1 MTLVKHELKQGLT
14 SLIIWTVSIAALI
27 LVCVLVFPE
36 MAEQADAM
44 GEMFSS
50 LGVFTEAVG
59 MDRLN
64 FGTLPGFY
72 SVECGNILGI
82 GGALFA
88 ALIAITILSKE
99 EKDRT
104 AEFLITH
111 PVSRLRIITEKLI
124 AVIIE
129 IIVLNAIVYLTGIIS
144 IIIIGENVPWK
155 EFNLMHLSFLLMQ
168 IEIASICFGISS
180 FLRKN
185 SMGIGL
191 GLAMMLYFL
200 NIVANITDKA
210 EFLKYITPFGYT
222 EGADIISDG
231 AINSTMVL
239 LGMLYAAIGIA
250 AAYWQ
255 YSRKDIH

>member
-1 MTLVKHELKQGLT
+1 
-14 SLIIWTVSIAALI
+14 
-27 LVCVLVFPE
+27 
-36 MAEQADAM
+36 MA
-44 GEMFSS
+44 
-50 LGVFTEAVG
+50 
-59 MDRLN
+59 
-64 FGTLPGFY
+64 
-72 SVECGNILGI
+72 
-82 GGALFA
+82 
-88 ALIAITILSKE
+88 
-99 EKDRT
+99 
-104 AEFLITH
+104 
-111 PVSRLRIITEKLI
+111 RI
-124 AVIIE
+124 
-129 IIVLNAIVYLTGIIS
+129 

>member
-36 MAEQADAM
+36 MAEQADAV

-64 FGTLPGFY
+64 IGTLPGFY

-129 IIVLNAIVYLTGIIS
+129 IIVLNAVVYLTGIIS

-168 IEIASICFGISS
+168 LEIAIICF
-180 FLRKN
+180 
-185 SMGIGL
+185 
-191 GLAMMLYFL
+191 
-200 NIVANITDKA
+200 
-210 EFLKYITPFGYT
+210 
-222 EGADIISDG
+222 
-231 AINSTMVL
+231 
-239 LGMLYAAIGIA
+239 
-250 AAYWQ
+250 
-255 YSRKDIH
+255 